1 MENFDNLLHNLFD
14 KNPIKQDII
23 SFDYHNKVF
32 RITVEYE
39 IFHKL
44 SDANLVLFNHKTKQY
59 RIFTFC
65 KKSNI
70 MKLFK
75 SSDLSL
81 IIHINKT

>member
-44 SDANLVLFNHKTKQY
+44 SDV
-59 RIFTFC
+59 RI
-65 KKSNI
+65 
-70 MKLFK
+70 
-75 SSDLSL
+75 SL
-81 IIHINKT
+81 WRLMY